1 MKTIGRCIAAGL
13 GSCCLGLLT
22 ADAEPERLHLADEL
36 VLASPIIEGD
46 CATPWGGVVTT
57 VSEDQIERL
66 NAYDLATA
74 LRRTPGVT
82 ISRYNRVGSF
92 GGGEGGAVFV
102 RGMGSS
108 RPGGEI
114 VMMLDGVPVGNGLW
128 SHPLLDLASIGPASR
143 IDVYKGPHPTI
154 YGNAFSAVNIVPKSW
169 TEGRP
174 NARLSLAF
182 GSDATW
188 HQGAEGGGACGLFD
202 FFVGQS
208 TARSDG
214 HRAESA
220 GRQSE
225 IHAQLGWQL
234 GEHWRLAAFAL
245 ATDGMANDPGP
256 QGAPQLRDG
265 CYETREWLTTLAL
278 SHEHDRASGYVKLFL
293 TRGDGEWYDQ
303 AGGAEDTLNDWYGYG
318 LRLREDIRPWEG
330 GEISLGLDYDATEG
344 DAKFTTDAGTISY
357 FDRET
362 LRLLSPFVGVNQM
375 LGDRASWW
383 CQPSVGLRYY
393 THNVFAAAFAPQMG
407 LNFGRGPV
415 EGHLSYARGINYP
428 GLNVAVFSQNVI
440 AALGNAWRDLDPE
453 TLEHVEG
460 GVSFHVGDTATVGLT
475 LFYDEG
481 KDRYV
486 FCRDGGGGPPNA
498 WENIES
504 FRQRGAELTATVRPH
519 DTLSLFGGITY
530 LDPDP
535 GDLPYSP
542 EWTVVGGANWRFH
555 PSVELSLDLEW
566 IDRMHVASQA
576 RLLNGVN
583 TATVGA
589 HLLLNAKL
597 TYHFQA
603 GERLRGKVFVAL
615 ENALGEDYE
624 YQPDYP
630 MPGFSAMTG
639 LEVSF

>member
-1 MKTIGRCIAAGL
+1 VKTIGRCIAAGL
-13 GSCCLGLLT
+13 GSCCLGLLA
-22 ADAEPERLHLADEL
+22 ADTEQERLQLADEL
-36 VLASPIIEGD
+36 VLASPITEGD
-46 CATPWGGVVTT
+46 QATLWGGVITT
-57 VSEDQIERL
+57 VSECQIERL

-128 SHPLLDLASIGPASR
+128 SHPLLDLASIGPAAR
-143 IDVYKGPHPTI
+143 IEVYKGPHPTV

-169 TEGRP
+169 TEDRP
-174 NARLSLAF
+174 NGRLSLAF

-188 HQGAEGGGACGLFD
+188 HQSAEGGGACGPLD
-202 FFVGQS
+202 FLVGQS

-214 HRAESA
+214 HRADSD

-225 IHAQLGWQL
+225 AHAQLGWQL
-234 GEHWRLAAFAL
+234 GQHWRLAAFAL
-245 ATDGMANDPGP
+245 TTDGMANDPGP
-256 QGAPQLRDG
+256 QDAAELRDG
-265 CYETREWLTTLAL
+265 CYGTREWLATLAL
-278 SHEHDRASGYVKLFL
+278 SHEYDLASGQAKLFL

-303 AGGAEDTLNDWYGYG
+303 AGNADDTLSDWYAYG
-318 LRLREDIRPWEG
+318 LRLREDIRPWEN
-330 GEISLGLDYDATEG
+330 GEVSLGLDYDATEG
-344 DAKFTTDAGTISY
+344 EAKFTTDASATSY

-362 LRLLSPFVGVNQM
+362 LRLLSPFVGLNQL
-375 LGDRASWW
+375 LGDRADWW
-383 CQPSVGLRYY
+383 CRPSVGLRYY
-393 THNVFAAAFAPQMG
+393 THNVFAEAFAPQAG
-407 LNFGRGPV
+407 LTFGHGPA
-415 EGHLSYARGINYP
+415 EGHLNYARGINYP

-440 AALGNAWRDLDPE
+440 AALGDAWRDLDPE
-453 TLEHVEG
+453 TLDHIEG
-460 GVSFHVGDTATVGLT
+460 GVSLHVGDIATVGLT

-486 FCRDGGGGPPNA
+486 FYRDGGGGPPNA

-519 DTLSLFGGITY
+519 ESLSLFGGITY

-542 EWTVVGGANWRFH
+542 EWTVVGGANWRCH
-555 PSVELSLDLEW
+555 PAVELSVDLEW
-566 IDRMHVASQA
+566 VDRMHVASQA
-576 RLLNGVN
+576 RLLNRMN
-583 TATVGA
+583 TETVGA

-603 GERLRGKVFVAL
+603 GERLQGKVFVAL
-615 ENALGEDYE
+615 ENALDENYD